1 MQGSERPA
9 DRGGGEDR
17 RGGRGKV
24 KAPERARRGQHRSSL
39 CRRGNKRGRRACTA
53 GGGRAGPRG
62 RPKERMHH
70 ACTRHTNPRLGGR
83 RNSATRTQARRA
95 TMLVRGV
102 WPSRIRGR
110 HFSFLPSP
118 PLFPNRARGFY
129 FSCHCPLPP
138 RAATTGREG
147 GHWRTRKEGKR
158 IRNRMQ

>member
-9 DRGGGEDR
+9 DRGGRIGGEGVERSR
-17 RGGRGKV
+17 RQSGREGG
-24 KAPERARRGQHRSSL
+24 SSL